1 MYIAVTGGIGSGKS
15 YVCRLLKDCGAD
27 VYDCD
32 AAAKRLM
39 NSLPE
44 VQSALS
50 AAVGCDLF
58 EGGRLDKAAL
68 SRFIVRS
75 EENVQKVNSI
85 VHPAVAED
93 FKRSGC
99 EWLESAILY
108 ESGFDRRVVFDFV
121 VCVTAPLET
130 RIRRIMERDSLTRD
144 RAVEWIDRQMPQEEK
159 AARADFVIENDDGDD
174 VKSRIR
180 ELMKKINQQSKH
192 I

>member
-1 MYIAVTGGIGSGKS
+1 MHIALTGGIGSGKT
-15 YVCRLLKDCGAD
+15 YVCRLLKEYGVE

-39 NSLPE
+39 NGLPE
-44 VQSALS
+44 VQSRLS

-58 EGGRLDKAAL
+58 ANGRLDKATL
-68 SRFIVRS
+68 SRFIVKS
-75 EENVQKVNSI
+75 EENVQKINSI

-93 FKRSGC
+93 FKNSGM

-108 ESGFDRRVVFDFV
+108 ESGFDKRVDFDLV

-130 RIRRIMERDSLTRD
+130 RIQRVMSRDSLTREK
-144 RAVEWIDRQMPQEEK
+144 AMEWIGRQMPQEEK
-159 AARADFVIENDDGDD
+159 VANADFEIVNDGERD
-174 VKSRIR
+174 VKAQLR
-180 ELMKKINQQSKH
+180 ELMTTINKLSKQ

>member
-15 YVCRLLKDCGAD
+15 YVCRLLKDCGVD

-180 ELMKKINQQSKH
+180 ELMNKINQQSKH

>member
-15 YVCRLLKDCGAD
+15 YVCRLLKDCGVD

-93 FKRSGC
+93 FKRSGS

-121 VCVTAPLET
+121 VCVTASLET

-180 ELMKKINQQSKH
+180 ELMNKINQQSKH